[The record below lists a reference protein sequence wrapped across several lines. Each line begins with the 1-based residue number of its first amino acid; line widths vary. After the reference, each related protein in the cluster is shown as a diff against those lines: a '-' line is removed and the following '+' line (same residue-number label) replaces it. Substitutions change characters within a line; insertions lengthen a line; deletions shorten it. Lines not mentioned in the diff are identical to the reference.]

1 MKVKKYIE
9 NCFLENIKTERETLK
24 ICWPKVVETAHAVI
38 DCYYKRGGSVFTF
51 GNGGS
56 ATDAEHVAEELL
68 NRFKNYRIPIS
79 AYALTSQPAILTGI
93 ANDFGFEKVFSRQLE
108 ALATPKDL
116 VMAFSTSG
124 NSKNVINAILLA
136 KNRGIKTIGLT
147 GGGGGELAKLVD
159 ISIKVPS
166 DDVARIQEVHTLI
179 GHIICGIVD
188 ETLFGEEGLEWS

>member
-1 MKVKKYIE
+1 MKIKKYIE
-9 NCFLENIKTERETLK
+9 NNFLESIKVERNALK
-24 ICWPKVVETAHAVI
+24 FCWPKIIEASRAVI

-68 NRFKNYRIPIS
+68 NRYKKYRIPIS

-116 VMAFSTSG
+116 IMAFSTSG
-124 NSKNVINAILLA
+124 NSKDVINGVLLV
-136 KNRGIKTIGLT
+136 KSRGIKTIGFT
-147 GGGGGELAKLVD
+147 GKDGGELAKLVD
-159 ISIKVPS
+159 IPIKVPS
-166 DDVARIQEVHTLI
+166 DDVARIQEVHTVI

-188 ETLFGEEGLEWS
+188 ETLFGEEGLEW

>member
-1 MKVKKYIE
+1 MKIKKYIE
-9 NCFLENIKTERETLK
+9 NSFLENIKSARETLRVCRPE
-24 ICWPKVVETAHAVI
+24 IIEAARAVI
-38 DCYYKRGGSVFTF
+38 DCYYKKGGSVFTF

-93 ANDFGFEKVFSRQLE
+93 ANDFGFEKIFSRQLE

-136 KNRGIKTIGLT
+136 KSRGIKTIGLT
-147 GGGGGELAKLVD
+147 GGSGGELAKLVD
-159 ISIKVPS
+159 IPIKVPS
-166 DDVARIQEVHTLI
+166 DDVARIQETHTLI

>member
-1 MKVKKYIE
+1 MKIKKYIE
-9 NCFLENIKTERETLK
+9 NNFLESLKVEKDTLK
-24 ICWPKVVETAHAVI
+24 ICWPKIVEAARAII

-56 ATDAEHVAEELL
+56 ATDAEHLAEELL

-93 ANDFGFEKVFSRQLE
+93 ANDFGFEKIFSRQLE

-116 VMAFSTSG
+116 IMAFSTSG
-124 NSKNVINAILLA
+124 NSRNVINGITLV
-136 KNRGIKTIGLT
+136 KSRGIKTIGLT
-147 GGGGGELAKLVD
+147 GKDGGELASLAD
-159 ISIKVPS
+159 IAIKVPS
-166 DDVARIQEVHTLI
+166 NEVARIQEVHTLI

-188 ETLFGEEGLEWS
+188 ETLFGEEGLEW

>member
-9 NCFLENIKTERETLK
+9 NSFLENIRADRDALK
-24 ICWPKVVETAHAVI
+24 FCWPKIIEAARAVI

-79 AYALTSQPAILTGI
+79 VYALTSQPAILTGI
-93 ANDFGFEKVFSRQLE
+93 ANDFGFEKIFSRQLE

-116 VMAFSTSG
+116 IMAFSTSG
-124 NSKNVINAILLA
+124 NSKDVINGVNLV
-136 KNRGIKTIGLT
+136 KTRGIKTIGLT
-147 GGGGGELAKLVD
+147 GKDGGELARLAD
-159 ISIKVPS
+159 IAIKVPS
-166 DDVARIQEVHTLI
+166 DDVARIQEVHTVI

-188 ETLFGEEGLEWS
+188 ETLFGEEGLEW

>member
-9 NCFLENIKTERETLK
+9 DSFLENIKVEQSTLK
-24 ICWPKVVETAHAVI
+24 VCWPKIIEASHAVI

-93 ANDFGFEKVFSRQLE
+93 ANDFGFEKIFSRQLE

-116 VMAFSTSG
+116 IMAFSTSG
-124 NSKNVINAILLA
+124 NSKNVINGVSLV
-136 KNRGIKTIGLT
+136 KSRGIKTIGLT
-147 GGGGGELAKLVD
+147 GKNGGELAKLVD
-159 ISIKVPS
+159 IAIKVPS
-166 DDVARIQEVHTLI
+166 DDVARVQEVHTII

-188 ETLFGEEGLEWS
+188 ETLFGETGLEW

>member
-9 NCFLENIKTERETLK
+9 NSFLENIKTEKETLK
-24 ICWPKVVETAHAVI
+24 FCWPKIIEAARAVI

-93 ANDFGFEKVFSRQLE
+93 ANDFGFEKIFSRQLE

-124 NSKNVINAILLA
+124 NSKNVINGISLV
-136 KNRGIKTIGLT
+136 KSRGIKTIGLT
-147 GGGGGELAKLVD
+147 GKDGGELAKLVD
-159 ISIKVPS
+159 IPIKVPS
-166 DDVARIQEVHTLI
+166 NDVARIQEAHTLI

>member
-1 MKVKKYIE
+1 MKIKKYIE
-9 NCFLENIKTERETLK
+9 NNFLESIKVERNALK
-24 ICWPKVVETAHAVI
+24 SCWPKIIEASRAVI

-68 NRFKNYRIPIS
+68 NRYKKYRIPIS

-116 VMAFSTSG
+116 IMAFSTSG
-124 NSKNVINAILLA
+124 NSKDVINGVTLV
-136 KNRGIKTIGLT
+136 KSRGIKTIGFT
-147 GGGGGELAKLVD
+147 GKDGGELAKLVD
-159 ISIKVPS
+159 IPIKVPS
-166 DDVARIQEVHTLI
+166 DDVARIQEVHTVI

-188 ETLFGEEGLEWS
+188 ETLFGEEGLEW

>member
-9 NCFLENIKTERETLK
+9 DSFLENIRSERETLR
-24 ICWPKVVETAHAVI
+24 ICWPKIIEAARAII

-56 ATDAEHVAEELL
+56 ATCAEHVAEELL

-93 ANDFGFEKVFSRQLE
+93 ANDFGFEKIFSRQLE

-116 VMAFSTSG
+116 IIVFSTSG
-124 NSKNVINAILLA
+124 DPQNVINGVTLV
-136 KNRGIKTIGLT
+136 KSRGIKTIGFT
-147 GGGGGELAKLVD
+147 GKDGGELAKLVD
-159 ISIKVPS
+159 IPIKVPS
-166 DDVARIQEVHTLI
+166 DDTARIQEIHTLI
-179 GHIICGIVD
+179 GHVICGIVE
-188 ETLFGEEGLEWS
+188 ETLFGEEGLEW

>member
-1 MKVKKYIE
+1 MKIKKYIE
-9 NCFLENIKTERETLK
+9 NNFLENIAVEKKTLEV
-24 ICWPKVVETAHAVI
+24 CWPKIIEASRAVM

-68 NRFKNYRIPIS
+68 NRYKKYRIPIS

-93 ANDFGFEKVFSRQLE
+93 ANDFGFEKVFARQLE

-124 NSKNVINAILLA
+124 NSKNVINGVLLV
-136 KNRGIKTIGLT
+136 KSRGIKTIGLT
-147 GGGGGELAKLVD
+147 GKDGGELAKIVD
-159 ISIKVPS
+159 IPIQVDS

-179 GHIICGIVD
+179 GHIICGILD
-188 ETLFGEEGLEWS
+188 EALFGEEGFEW

>member
-1 MKVKKYIE
+1 MKIKRYIE
-9 NCFLENIKTERETLK
+9 NNFLENIKTEREALK
-24 ICWPKVVETAHAVI
+24 FCWPKIIEAAHAVI

-68 NRFKNYRIPIS
+68 NRYKKYRIPIS
-79 AYALTSQPAILTGI
+79 AYALTSQPAIITGI

-116 VMAFSTSG
+116 IMAFSTSG
-124 NSKNVINAILLA
+124 NSKDVINGVILV
-136 KNRGIKTIGLT
+136 KSRGIKSIGFT
-147 GGGGGELAKLVD
+147 GSGGGELAKLVD
-159 ISIKVPS
+159 IPIKVPS
-166 DDVARIQEVHTLI
+166 DDVARIQEVHTVI

-188 ETLFGEEGLEWS
+188 ETLFGEEGLEW

>member
-9 NCFLENIKTERETLK
+9 TNFLENIKTEQNALRF
-24 ICWPKVVETAHAVI
+24 CWPKIVESARAVI

-56 ATDAEHVAEELL
+56 AVDAEHVAEELL
-68 NRFKNYRIPIS
+68 NRYKKYRIPIS

-116 VMAFSTSG
+116 IMAFSTSG
-124 NSKNVINAILLA
+124 NSKDVVN
-136 KNRGIKTIGLT
+136 GIKTIGFT
-147 GGGGGELAKLVD
+147 GKNGGELAKLVD
-159 ISIKVPS
+159 IPIKVPS
-166 DDVARIQEVHTLI
+166 DDVARIQEVHTVI

-188 ETLFGEEGLEWS
+188 ETLFGEEGLEW

>member
-1 MKVKKYIE
+1 MKIKKYIE
-9 NCFLENIKTERETLK
+9 NSFLENIKSARETLRVCRPE
-24 ICWPKVVETAHAVI
+24 IIEAARAVI
-38 DCYYKRGGSVFTF
+38 DCYYKKGGSVFTF

-68 NRFKNYRIPIS
+68 NRFRYYRIPIS

-93 ANDFGFEKVFSRQLE
+93 ANDFGFEKIFSRQLE

-136 KNRGIKTIGLT
+136 KSRGIKTIGLT
-147 GGGGGELAKLVD
+147 GGSGGELAKLVD
-159 ISIKVPS
+159 IPIKVPS
-166 DDVARIQEVHTLI
+166 DDVARIQETHTLI

>member
-1 MKVKKYIE
+1 MRIKKYIE
-9 NCFLENIKTERETLK
+9 NNFLENMRTEKDTLK
-24 ICWPKVVETAHAVI
+24 FCWPKIVEASRAVI

-68 NRFKNYRIPIS
+68 NRYKKYRIPIS
-79 AYALTSQPAILTGI
+79 AYALTSQPAIITGI

-116 VMAFSTSG
+116 IMAFSTSG
-124 NSKNVINAILLA
+124 NSKDVINGVILV
-136 KNRGIKTIGLT
+136 KSRGIKSIGFT
-147 GGGGGELAKLVD
+147 GKDGGELAKLVD
-159 ISIKVPS
+159 IPIKVPS
-166 DDVARIQEVHTLI
+166 DDVARIQEVHTVI

-188 ETLFGEEGLEWS
+188 ETLFGEEGLEW

>member
-9 NCFLENIKTERETLK
+9 SNFLENIVTEREALK
-24 ICWPKVVETAHAVI
+24 FCWPKIIEASRAVI

-56 ATDAEHVAEELL
+56 ATDAEHIAEELL
-68 NRFKNYRIPIS
+68 NRYKKYRIPIS

-93 ANDFGFEKVFSRQLE
+93 ANDFGFEKIFSRQLE

-116 VMAFSTSG
+116 IMAFSTSG
-124 NSKNVINAILLA
+124 NSKDVINGVALVRT
-136 KNRGIKTIGLT
+136 RGIKSIGLT
-147 GGGGGELAKLVD
+147 GKDGGELAKLVD
-159 ISIKVPS
+159 IPIKVPS
-166 DDVARIQEVHTLI
+166 NDVARIQEVHTVI

-188 ETLFGEEGLEWS
+188 ETLFGEEGLEW

>member
-1 MKVKKYIE
+1 MKIKKYIE
-9 NCFLENIKTERETLK
+9 VNFLENIAIEKEALK
-24 ICWPKVVETAHAVI
+24 LCWPKIVEASHAVI

-68 NRFKNYRIPIS
+68 NRYKKYRIPIS

-116 VMAFSTSG
+116 IMAFSTSG
-124 NSKNVINAILLA
+124 NSKNVTNGVLLV
-136 KNRGIKTIGLT
+136 KSRGIKTIGLT
-147 GGGGGELAKLVD
+147 SKDGGELAKIVD
-159 ISIKVPS
+159 IPIQVPS
-166 DDVARIQEVHTLI
+166 NDVARVQEVHTVI

-188 ETLFGEEGLEWS
+188 ETLFGDEGLEW